1 MDSSVVDV
9 TWWCNNG
16 QEKIFLMDEEGMVL
30 HFLTS
35 GILMDKENFYGQKV
49 SWTGRI
55 FRQEEW
61 WKLLR
66 GIEYYR
72 DR

>member
-30 HFLTS
+30 HFLTN
-35 GILMDKENFYGQKV
+35 GILMDKENFYGQKCL
-49 SWTGRI
+49 GLGG
-55 FRQEEW
+55 F
-61 WKLLR
+61 
-66 GIEYYR
+66 
-72 DR
+72 